1 MPPLVRPAAPGDDQ
15 LGLPWHRSVSC
26 GLPPDS
32 ARPGAPEPGSARARR
47 LDEAARPVMDGLDDV
62 LRDTG
67 ASLLLAGREG
77 QVLRAA
83 TDGARLTRM
92 LLRRGVDHGAML
104 TEDSVGKIGRA
115 HV

>member
-1 MPPLVRPAAPGDDQ
+1 MPPLVRPAAPGAAQ
-15 LGLPWHRSVSC
+15 PGLSWHRSDSC
-26 GLPPDS
+26 GPTPDS
-32 ARPGAPEPGSARARR
+32 ARPGVPEPGSARARR

-67 ASLLLAGREG
+67 ASLLLADREG

-92 LLRRGVDHGAML
+92 LLRRGVDHGAM
-104 TEDSVGKIGRA
+104 
-115 HV
+115 